1 MVHGLLLSMRPA
13 QWVKNLLVCAA
24 PLAAGIILHADAAL
38 HTALAFVAFSLASS
52 AVYCVNDVRDAEADR
67 NHPAKCRR
75 PVASGELSPRAAVIA
90 AIALAAVALAVAAP
104 NPLRLVIA
112 VYLALSL
119 AYSFGLKREPVIE
132 LAVVASGFL
141 LRAIAGGPANGVPLS
156 QWFLIVAGFGSLF
169 VVAGKRLSEQSR
181 FGAEVGRTRLVC
193 TAYSS
198 TYLRMVVGVS
208 VAVTASA
215 YGLWAF
221 DVGASRTGLPWA
233 AISIVP
239 FVVAL
244 LRYMRDIDAGTAH
257 EPEQVLLHDRTMQCL
272 GALWLVSFSLS
283 VLHG

>member
-1 MVHGLLLSMRPA
+1 MRPA

-24 PLAAGIILHADAAL
+24 PLAAGIILHAAAAL
-38 HTALAFVAFSLASS
+38 HTALAFVAFCLASS

-75 PVASGELSPRAAVIA
+75 PVASGELSARAAV
-90 AIALAAVALAVAAP
+90 LAAVVLGAIAVGIAAP
-104 NPLRLVIA
+104 DPLRLVIVA
-112 VYLALSL
+112 YLVISL
-119 AYSFGLKREPVIE
+119 AYSLGLKREPVIE

-169 VVAGKRLSEQSR
+169 MVTGKRLSEQAR
-181 FGAEVGRTRLVC
+181 LGADAVLARQVSA
-193 TAYSS
+193 AYSP

-221 DVGASRTGLPWA
+221 DVGQGRSGVPWA
-233 AISIVP
+233 AISIAP
-239 FVVAL
+239 FVIAL
-244 LRYMRDIDAGTAH
+244 LRYMRDVDAGAAH
-257 EPEQVLLHDRTMQCL
+257 EPEQILLHDRTMQCL
-272 GALWLVSFSLS
+272 GALWLVTFSLS
-283 VLHG
+283 VFHG